1 MPEKRK
7 DSKGRN
13 LRQGELQR
21 NDGKYEYRYIDSK
34 GVKHSVYSWQLVDS
48 DKIPAG
54 KRSKESLRAMEKRI
68 ARDQDD
74 GIDTYGASRTTLN
87 AYYDDY
93 ITSKREL
100 KPVSKI
106 TTLWP
111 FFWACSMAAFA
122 ILTGLWFSP
131 IEKTSTCC
139 FCPFT

>member
-100 KPVSKI
+100 NHLLLPTIDICTITMSVMRLGTGVLQLLSTATYVSFI
-106 TTLWP
+106 CL
-111 FFWACSMAAFA
+111 
-122 ILTGLWFSP
+122 
-131 IEKTSTCC
+131 
-139 FCPFT
+139 

>member
-1 MPEKRK
+1 MKGGNFSLEKSVLRGYNKHTVFGFFSGSGIIMPEKRK

-93 ITSKREL
+93 ITSKWEL
-100 KPVSKI
+100 
-106 TTLWP
+106 
-111 FFWACSMAAFA
+111 
-122 ILTGLWFSP
+122 
-131 IEKTSTCC
+131 
-139 FCPFT
+139 